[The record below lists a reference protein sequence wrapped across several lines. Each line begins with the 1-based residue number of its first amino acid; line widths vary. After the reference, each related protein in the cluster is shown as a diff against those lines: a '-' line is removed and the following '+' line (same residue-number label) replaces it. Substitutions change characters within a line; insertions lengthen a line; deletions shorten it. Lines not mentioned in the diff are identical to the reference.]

1 MDYKTAAET
10 GDFAKY
16 LEKLFALLEGQDP
29 LDVFDETSARLE
41 ALTRGMGEEQL
52 RAPEREGKWSVLEV
66 AQHLADVELM
76 VGIRIRRIVAES
88 NPALGAFDQDLWT
101 DGLKYN
107 ERDLSDVLEDFAAFR
122 KANLRLLRS
131 LEPEQFDRCGMHSER
146 GEESLA
152 FTVKLYAAHDR
163 YHLGQIERIK
173 KAIGAG

>member
-1 MDYKTAAET
+1 MDYKTAAAT
-10 GDFAKY
+10 GDFSKY
-16 LEKLFALLEGQDP
+16 FQGLFALLAEQDP
-29 LDVFDETSARLE
+29 LDVFDETSARLG
-41 ALTRGMGEEQL
+41 ALTRGTSQDQL
-52 RAPEREGKWSVLEV
+52 CAPEREGKWSVLEV

-76 VGIRIRRIVAES
+76 VGIRIRRIIAEP
-88 NPALGAFDQDLWT
+88 NPPLAAFDQDLWT
-101 DGLKYN
+101 GGLKYN
-107 ERDLSDVLEDFAAFR
+107 GRNISDVLEDFAALR

-131 LEPEQFDRCGMHSER
+131 LEPEQFERCGVHSER